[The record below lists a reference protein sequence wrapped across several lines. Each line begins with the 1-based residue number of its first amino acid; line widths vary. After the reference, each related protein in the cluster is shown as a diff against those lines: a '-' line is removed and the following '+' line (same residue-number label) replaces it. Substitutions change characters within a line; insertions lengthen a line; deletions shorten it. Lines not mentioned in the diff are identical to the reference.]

1 MKTRGILICSLLA
14 VIAATLWAQSA
25 LAVPVFARKYGFN
38 CTMCHSNVPRL
49 NDFGQRYRMNGY
61 RLPGPVNVEKTVL
74 ETPAP
79 VAFRT
84 TVGYSMEHLGSV
96 AKYYYGTETEG
107 GFRKAGNESD
117 FRMNGL
123 DILSAGLLGPRIGYL
138 MVYVPPITAA
148 RGLAE
153 QEGTLEMASLVL
165 SDLAGSWLN
174 ARVGRFEPAYVP
186 FSVKRQ
192 LSVAPYEVY
201 DLAFPGGPALSET
214 QSGIELSGYGPQ
226 RFQYAAGWVDGSA
239 TNAPDDT
246 PADFYGRAAYVI
258 QPGEGQTVGQRLGVI
273 GYLGSARPMTGTQR
287 EKFSRLGVDASLN
300 VSMANL
306 ALQYLW
312 AADDKTLWGADEN
325 VDYSGGFAELSVL
338 PMVNLVGFARL
349 DLINQCEDYGF
360 DVNRYTVGGRYYLE
374 DNVAVHA
381 EYSYRVVKDA
391 VVNPVGASVVEIRG
405 DATSASFTARLDF
418 VF

>member
-1 MKTRGILICSLLA
+1 MKTRGVLILSFLA
-14 VIAATLWAQSA
+14 VVVATLWAQSA

-61 RLPGPVNVEKTVL
+61 RLPGLVNEERTVL

-79 VAFRT
+79 IAMRT
-84 TVGYSMEHLGSV
+84 NAGYSMEHLGSV
-96 AKYYYGTETEG
+96 AKYYYD
-107 GFRKAGNESD
+107 AGDESD
-117 FRMNGL
+117 FRLNGL
-123 DILSAGLLGPRIGYL
+123 DILSAGLLGPRIGYF
-138 MVYVPPITAA
+138 MVYVPPISAA

-153 QEGTLEMASLVL
+153 QEGTLEMASVVL

-239 TNAPDDT
+239 TNQLDDT
-246 PADFYGRAAYVI
+246 PADFYGRAAYVFY
-258 QPGEGQTVGQRLGVI
+258 PGEGQTVGQRLGVI
-273 GYLGSARPMTGTQR
+273 GYLGSARPLAGTKR
-287 EKFSRLGVDASLN
+287 EKFTRLGVDASLN
-300 VSMANL
+300 YSITNL

-312 AADDKTLWGADEN
+312 AADDKTLWGATEN

-349 DLINQCEDYGF
+349 DVINQCKNYGF

-381 EYSYRVVKDA
+381 EYSYRLVKDA
-391 VVNPVGASVVEIRG
+391 VVNPVGTSVVEIRG
-405 DATSASFTARLDF
+405 DATSSSFTARLDF